1 MVQEH
6 GLEVG
11 KGEGWG
17 EIDGEDVEGELGK
30 EEGEGKGR

>member
-1 MVQEH
+1 MQEH

-11 KGEGWG
+11 GGEGWG

-30 EEGEGKGR
+30 E